1 MVSIN
6 SFFIISTL
14 IRFIS
19 NLQFVFF
26 VGYDSFPGYVAGIF
40 KALPREQNMEKMRLN
55 KDKKKKKEKGE
66 KKTTKKKIKSQ
77 KKKKK

>member
-55 KDKKKKKEKGE
+55 KDKKKKKEKGRKE
-66 KKTTKKKIKSQ
+66 DDKKKIT
-77 KKKKK
+77 KKINK